1 MIQCCTHMNQNQWNR
16 NTMRLKFKWH
26 QVSLKEFDFPMVHS
40 DINALQCVNIDGM
53 NAIINICDGFCHRP
67 NFWVSDAMTQFEFDC
82 VRAWI
87 ISRCVLYQ
95 SFRSDCNLATEIAGN
110 CSHVSFQPPLFS
122 DRLKGS
128 EAQLPAAQVFIGQN
142 LESSFA
148 IFAFCVIANSKRHT
162 ADLSYN
168 WSSLYFTRQCA
179 ALKKNIGVLLQPQTL
194 RKWGEIRWQTPTSSF
209 N

>member
-1 MIQCCTHMNQNQWNR
+1 MNQNQWNR

-67 NFWVSDAMTQFEFDC
+67 NFWLSDAMTQFEFDC

-87 ISRCVLYQ
+87 ISRCVLCQ

-122 DRLKGS
+122 DRLREDPNTLTPPPFCPNSDWNPPRTQPGTLGLFFLGHF
-128 EAQLPAAQVFIGQN
+128 LP
-142 LESSFA
+142 
-148 IFAFCVIANSKRHT
+148 FCRVVCFRKR
-162 ADLSYN
+162 
-168 WSSLYFTRQCA
+168 
-179 ALKKNIGVLLQPQTL
+179 
-194 RKWGEIRWQTPTSSF
+194 
-209 N
+209 